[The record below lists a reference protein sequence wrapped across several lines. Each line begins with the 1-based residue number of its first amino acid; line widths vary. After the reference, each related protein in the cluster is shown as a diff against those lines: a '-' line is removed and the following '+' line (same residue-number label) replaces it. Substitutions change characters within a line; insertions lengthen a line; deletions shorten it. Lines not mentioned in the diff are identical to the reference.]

1 MRFLKT
7 LFWIVIAVLVTLFA
21 ARNWRDVTI
30 SLWGNLEADVK
41 IPLLLAVMF
50 LIGLIPSML
59 VYRAKIWRL
68 NNRIAVARQ
77 NLPPISPEEPEPSE

>member
-1 MRFLKT
+1 
-7 LFWIVIAVLVTLFA
+7 
-21 ARNWRDVTI
+21 
-30 SLWGNLEADVK
+30 VK